1 MRDSKGRFPPERQ
14 RRFDRAFHAIA
25 RLCRGRAGRVSDWR
39 VAHLVAVD
47 PAEIERIRW
56 LMIVMAQARATPGSL
71 AIAALALRGY
81 AIDTGIGP
89 FRKPPL
95 VVALDTPGFVHRG
108 HLLPSSRRPW
118 KEIERVALDVDPAA
132 WPERRWC
139 SAHETL
145 RIRAALA
152 AEGHVGE

>member
-14 RRFDRAFHAIA
+14 RRFDRAFTEIE
-25 RLCRGRAGRVSDWR
+25 RLCRGRGRRISQWP
-39 VAHLVAVD
+39 VATAAEVD

-56 LMIVMAQARATPGSL
+56 LMIVMSQARATPGSL
-71 AIAALALRGY
+71 AIAAIAYRGY
-81 AIDTGIGP
+81 AIDTGTGP

-118 KEIERVALDVDPAA
+118 KEIERVALDVDPSA

-139 SAHETL
+139 SAHESL

-152 AEGHVGE
+152 AEGHVVE